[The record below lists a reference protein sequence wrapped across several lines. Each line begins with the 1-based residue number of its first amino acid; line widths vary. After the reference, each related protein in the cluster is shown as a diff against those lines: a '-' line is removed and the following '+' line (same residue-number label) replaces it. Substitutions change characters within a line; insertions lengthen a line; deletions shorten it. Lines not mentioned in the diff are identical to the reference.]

1 MLETI
6 LTRIILINYD
16 LCALNIIAMIQF
28 PFILMYQR
36 LRQNALI
43 SAYFNIRYK
52 QWQST
57 ILNNQFFFSHMEN
70 SMYIASQLRES
81 FVSVVLK
88 IRE

>member
-1 MLETI
+1 MLEAI

-16 LCALNIIAMIQF
+16 LCALNIIAVIQF

-52 QWQST
+52 RW
-57 ILNNQFFFSHMEN
+57 
-70 SMYIASQLRES
+70 
-81 FVSVVLK
+81 
-88 IRE
+88 